1 MTPPPDPM
9 EFWGDIYTKALA
21 EENSIDFD
29 SFSHADA
36 WALASIH
43 GSIDGVCVC

>member
-1 MTPPPDPM
+1 M

-36 WALASIH
+36 
-43 GSIDGVCVC
+43 

>member
-1 MTPPPDPM
+1 MSPPPDPM

-36 WALASIH
+36 WALASIR
-43 GSIDGVCVC
+43 G